1 MQSRERPPASVP
13 PLPPLSALDPRKLR
27 LLRSEQHAELKNTL
41 MMTTLMA
48 SEWYLRYR
56 EQLRVYRQEKG
67 AMPQYPSERVAK
79 VESLVDRLIRVSVD
93 PEYSR

>member
-1 MQSRERPPASVP
+1 VP